1 MYLVVGVKGVV
12 RNGRLDRRQI
22 CRDGSGEERTPF
34 RVKLESRFAHA
45 LNLKNARI
53 RSLPETTHF
62 DEHGIVRGVAAASSH
77 CRDGAVGRRHAER
90 LPPDSGGG
98 QFAFRRTVGEHEYLV
113 AGKLYRARRGNFP
126 FKGARVLR
134 RAYADGVLRAA
145 LLLALKEFGG
155 LFPRI
160 TGGHRWRRVE
170 NHGERAR
177 RTTPC
182 ERRERGAHERQER
195 EEFKPETRRRAKAVA
210 TTRGGKR
217 CGRLGPKEQR
227 SHRLRRTT
235 AAEAVHR
242 CQHGGGG
249 ESCGGER
256 GCEDHRRPS
265 TIPAAASS
273 RTTSARGDS
282 AARSMNAALK
292 RRAAARQRTVCASS
306 ALR

>member
-22 CRDGSGEERTPF
+22 GHDGSREERAPF

-45 LNLKNARI
+45 LDLKNARI
-53 RSLPETTHF
+53 LSLPETAHF
-62 DEHGIVRGVAAASSH
+62 DEHGIMRGIAAASAH
-77 CRDGAVGRRHAER
+77 CRDGTVGRRHAER
-90 LPPDSGGG
+90 LPPDSGDG
-98 QFAFRRTVGEHEYLV
+98 QFAFRWVVGEHEYLIS
-113 AGKLYRARRGNFP
+113 GKLYRARRGDFP
-126 FKGARVLR
+126 LKGERVLR
-134 RAYADGVLRAA
+134 RAHADGVLRAA
-145 LLLALKEFGG
+145 PFLALKEFGG
-155 LFPRI
+155 LFPRVAS
-160 TGGHRWRRVE
+160 GHRRRRIE
-170 NHGERAR
+170 NHGERSR
-177 RTTPC
+177 RAAPC
-182 ERRERGAHERQER
+182 ERRERGAHERHER
-195 EEFKPETRRRAKAVA
+195 EKFKPEARRCAKAVA

-217 CGRLGPKEQR
+217 RGRLGPKEQR
-227 SHRLRRTT
+227 PHRLRRTT
-235 AAEAVHR
+235 AAEAVHS
-242 CQHGGGG
+242 CQYGGGG